1 MSIWS
6 RLIGIKKTE
15 DTNNVIGNKTTSVPY
30 DTSHYNY
37 TIIDIEVSLKE
48 HKIHDIGALRYDGA
62 AYHKASKEELFEFI
76 NETDYICG
84 HNIIHHDA
92 KYLFANKTCRWI
104 LVDTLYISPL
114 LFPERPYHR
123 LVKDDKLICEQ
134 MNNPVNDC
142 KKAKDLLLD
151 EIACWNLLSKKKRVL
166 FASLLKDKKEFE
178 GFLSMVSA
186 EYIHEGIPK
195 LIKEL
200 YAGKICQHA
209 DLDML
214 IEQYPCGLAYAL
226 ALIDTTDYRSITPGW
241 VLYNYPE
248 VEFIVKLLRHTTC
261 HEGCDYCHTQLDI
274 LYNLKTFFGYE
285 CFRTYEGEPLQERA
299 TQAAVEGKSLLAIFP
314 TGGGKSLTFQLPAL
328 MAGRSVHG
336 LTVVISPLQSLMKDQ
351 VDNLADRGITDA
363 VTINGMLDPITR
375 SLSIQRVQD
384 GEASLLYISPEM
396 LRSKTIERILIA
408 RHVVRFVIDEA
419 HCFSSWG
426 HDFRVDYLYIGKFIR
441 KYQQKKK
448 CKNPIPVSCFTATA
462 KQKVIQDICDYF
474 KQTLDLNLDLFAST
488 ASRTNLHYSVI
499 HVESDNDKYLKLREL
514 VAESDCP
521 TIVYVS
527 RTKRTKELAGKL
539 TRDGYKALPF
549 DGKMEADE
557 KNANQ
562 DAFMNDQVHIIVA
575 TSAFGMGVDKK
586 DVGLVIHYDI
596 SDSLENYVQEAG
608 RAGRDPSLSAR
619 CYVLYSDNDL
629 DKHFILLNQTK
640 LSISEIQ
647 QVWKA
652 VKYLTK
658 HRMKVNCSALEI
670 ARQAGWDDSVSDIET
685 RVRTALA
692 TLEQSGYLIR
702 GNNVPHV
709 YATGIT
715 VKNMDEARKRISAS
729 VLFGSDEIEKSV
741 RIIKSLISQKH
752 IAKAQDSE
760 AESRIDYLADIL
772 GLSKREVISVVERM
786 RQEGILADSKDIS
799 AYLQDAGDSERK
811 SQILLERFAKLEQ
824 YILNHIPDGA
834 LRISYKQLNENA
846 VNDGINTSKEKDI
859 RTLLYF
865 LTIKG
870 YTRKKEDAIHNIEI
884 SRQTDLDSTI
894 RRFEKRLE
902 ISRFTVEWL
911 YQLASDAEKENVPGK
926 AIQFS
931 VVELLNQIKSSS
943 QSLFGGLDDIQL
955 EDVEE
960 ALLYLSK
967 IGSLKLEGGFL
978 VLYNA
983 MNIQRIKDNKS
994 RYKQDDYRMLNE
1006 FYKLKIQQV
1015 HIVGEYANLMVK
1027 DYHAALQYVQDYF
1040 QMDYRKFVTKYFK
1053 GDRVSEIQRNLTP
1066 QKYKQLFGQLSKR
1079 QMEIISDKFS
1089 RCIVVAA
1096 GPGSGKTRVLVHKL
1110 ASLLLLEDVKH
1121 EQLLMLT
1128 FSRAAAT
1135 EFKQRLMKLIG
1146 NAAHFVEIKTF
1157 HSYCFDLLGRIGNLE
1172 DSRNVV
1178 SKAAEMICQGEV
1190 EPNKIG
1196 KTVLVIDEA
1205 QDMGA
1210 EEYALVKALMTNNEE
1225 MRVIAV
1231 GDDDQNIYEFRGS
1244 DSGYMYRLAQES
1256 GSTFVEMTEN
1266 YRSARQPVDFANGFL
1281 KNIHKRIKS
1290 TPIISMRKEKGWVE
1304 VIRYQSEYMYQPLVE
1319 NLLQHRDKGTSCVL
1333 TQTNEEAVILMA
1345 LLRKHGIN
1353 SKQIQSMDGLRF
1365 WNMAEM
1371 RYFLRYINKRI
1382 KTPLITE
1389 ELWEEAK
1396 HTTFSTYDR
1405 SLSLMY
1411 VKRCVD
1417 LFEQTNKTKYFSDF
1431 KEFVFESSVED
1442 FCDVSGADVVVST
1455 IHKAKGREFD
1465 DVYMLI
1471 SDNYVKDA
1479 HLMRRY
1485 YVGITRA
1492 KNRLFIHTN
1501 GDCFNHLSV
1510 DRYLMDQRQYDMP
1523 EEIVLQLSHKD
1534 VNLGFFKEKKQ
1545 EVLALRG
1552 GDSLTYDDFF
1562 LYSSLTDKPVAKLSS
1577 KMQGILSEW
1586 EQKGYKVKSASVR
1599 FVVAWKPKDAP
1610 KDEAETAVLL
1620 ADLILS
1626 L

>member
-6 RLIGIKKTE
+6 KLLGFKKTE
-15 DTNNVIGNKTTSVPY
+15 DKKNIIGSKTTSVPCSACDY
-30 DTSHYNY
+30 AVVDV
-37 TIIDIEVSLKE
+37 EVGLKD
-48 HKIHDIGALRYDGA
+48 HKIHDIGALKHDDTTF
-62 AYHKASKEELFEFI
+62 HKTSKEELFVFLNDI
-76 NETDYICG
+76 NYICG

-92 KYLFANKTCRWI
+92 KYLFANDTCHWI

-943 QSLFGGLDDIQL
+943 QSLFGGLDEIQL

-960 ALLYLSK
+960 AL
-967 IGSLKLEGGFL
+967 
-978 VLYNA
+978 
-983 MNIQRIKDNKS
+983 
-994 RYKQDDYRMLNE
+994 
-1006 FYKLKIQQV
+1006 
-1015 HIVGEYANLMVK
+1015 
-1027 DYHAALQYVQDYF
+1027 
-1040 QMDYRKFVTKYFK
+1040 
-1053 GDRVSEIQRNLTP
+1053 
-1066 QKYKQLFGQLSKR
+1066 
-1079 QMEIISDKFS
+1079 
-1089 RCIVVAA
+1089 
-1096 GPGSGKTRVLVHKL
+1096 
-1110 ASLLLLEDVKH
+1110 
-1121 EQLLMLT
+1121 
-1128 FSRAAAT
+1128 
-1135 EFKQRLMKLIG
+1135 
-1146 NAAHFVEIKTF
+1146 
-1157 HSYCFDLLGRIGNLE
+1157 
-1172 DSRNVV
+1172 
-1178 SKAAEMICQGEV
+1178 
-1190 EPNKIG
+1190 
-1196 KTVLVIDEA
+1196 
-1205 QDMGA
+1205 
-1210 EEYALVKALMTNNEE
+1210 
-1225 MRVIAV
+1225 
-1231 GDDDQNIYEFRGS
+1231 
-1244 DSGYMYRLAQES
+1244 
-1256 GSTFVEMTEN
+1256 
-1266 YRSARQPVDFANGFL
+1266 
-1281 KNIHKRIKS
+1281 
-1290 TPIISMRKEKGWVE
+1290 
-1304 VIRYQSEYMYQPLVE
+1304 
-1319 NLLQHRDKGTSCVL
+1319 
-1333 TQTNEEAVILMA
+1333 
-1345 LLRKHGIN
+1345 
-1353 SKQIQSMDGLRF
+1353 
-1365 WNMAEM
+1365 
-1371 RYFLRYINKRI
+1371 
-1382 KTPLITE
+1382 
-1389 ELWEEAK
+1389 
-1396 HTTFSTYDR
+1396 
-1405 SLSLMY
+1405 
-1411 VKRCVD
+1411 
-1417 LFEQTNKTKYFSDF
+1417 
-1431 KEFVFESSVED
+1431 
-1442 FCDVSGADVVVST
+1442 
-1455 IHKAKGREFD
+1455 
-1465 DVYMLI
+1465 
-1471 SDNYVKDA
+1471 
-1479 HLMRRY
+1479 
-1485 YVGITRA
+1485 
-1492 KNRLFIHTN
+1492 
-1501 GDCFNHLSV
+1501 
-1510 DRYLMDQRQYDMP
+1510 
-1523 EEIVLQLSHKD
+1523 
-1534 VNLGFFKEKKQ
+1534 
-1545 EVLALRG
+1545 
-1552 GDSLTYDDFF
+1552 
-1562 LYSSLTDKPVAKLSS
+1562 
-1577 KMQGILSEW
+1577 
-1586 EQKGYKVKSASVR
+1586 
-1599 FVVAWKPKDAP
+1599 
-1610 KDEAETAVLL
+1610 
-1620 ADLILS
+1620 
-1626 L
+1626 

>member
-1 MSIWS
+1 M
-6 RLIGIKKTE
+6 KKTE
-15 DTNNVIGNKTTSVPY
+15 DKSNRVGNATASAQC
-30 DTSHYNY
+30 SAHNY
-37 TIIDIEVSLKE
+37 AVVDVEVCLKD
-48 HKIHDIGALRYDGA
+48 HKIHDIGALKHDDTIF
-62 AYHKASKEELFEFI
+62 HKTSKEELFRFLDDI
-76 NETDYICG
+76 DYICG

-92 KYLFANKTCRWI
+92 KYLFTDKTCRWI

-123 LVKDDKLICEQ
+123 LVKDYKLISEQ

-142 KKAKDLLLD
+142 RKAKELLLD
-151 EIACWNLLSKKKRVL
+151 EIECWNALSNEKRML
-166 FASLLKDKKEFE
+166 FASLLKGKKEFD
-178 GFLSMVSA
+178 GFLSMVGA
-186 EYIHEGIPK
+186 KYIHEGMSE
-195 LIKEL
+195 LIKNL
-200 YAGKICQHA
+200 YLGKICQHA

-241 VLYNYPE
+241 VLCNYPE
-248 VEFIVKLLRHTTC
+248 VEFIIKTLRHTTC
-261 HEGCDYCHTQLDI
+261 REGCDYCNTQLDV
-274 LYNLKTFFGYE
+274 LHNLKSFFGYKR
-285 CFRTYEGEPLQERA
+285 FRTFEGEPLQERA
-299 TQAAVEGKSLLAIFP
+299 VQAAVRGKSLLAIFP

-351 VDNLADRGITDA
+351 IDNLADKGITDA

-384 GEASLLYISPEM
+384 GDASLLYISPEM
-396 LRSKTIERILIA
+396 LRSKTIERILLA

-426 HDFRVDYLYIGKFIR
+426 QDFRVDYLYIGKFVR
-441 KYQQKKK
+441 QYHEKKK
-448 CKNPIPVSCFTATA
+448 CKTPIPVSCFTATA

-474 KQTLDLNLDLFAST
+474 KQTLDLSLELFAST

-499 HVESDNDKYLKLREL
+499 HVDNDNDKYVKLREL

-521 TIVYVS
+521 TIIYVS
-527 RTKRTKELAGKL
+527 RTRRTKELAAKL

-549 DGKMEADE
+549 NGKMEAE
-557 KNANQ
+557 AKIANQ
-562 DAFMNDQVHIIVA
+562 NAFMNDQVRIIVA

-608 RAGRDPSLSAR
+608 RAGRDPGISAN

-652 VKYLTK
+652 VKNLTK
-658 HRMKVNCSALEI
+658 QRMRVNCSALEI

-692 TLEQSGYLIR
+692 ALEQNGYLIR

-715 VKNMDEARKRISAS
+715 VKNMDEARKRLSAS
-729 VLFGSDEIEKSV
+729 LLFGSDDIENAV
-741 RIIKSLISQKH
+741 RIIKSLISQKY

-799 AYLQDAGDSERK
+799 AYLLDAGDSERK
-811 SQILLERFAKLEQ
+811 SQMLLERFAKLEQ
-824 YILNHIPDGA
+824 YILKHIPEES
-834 LRISYKQLNENA
+834 LRISCKQLNENA
-846 VNDGINTSKEKDI
+846 VNDGIHTSKEKDI

-870 YTRKKEDAIHNIEI
+870 YTRKKEDALRNMEI
-884 SRQTDLDSTI
+884 SRQADLELTI

-902 ISRFTVEWL
+902 ISRFAVEWL
-911 YQLASDAEKENVPGK
+911 YRLASEAENDNTPGR

-931 VVELLNQIKSSS
+931 VIELLNRIKSSN
-943 QSLFGGLDDIQL
+943 QSIFGGVDDIQL
-955 EDVEE
+955 EDIEE

-967 IGSLKLEGGFL
+967 IGALKLEGGFL

-983 MNIQRIKDNKS
+983 MNIRRIKDSKS
-994 RYKQDDYRMLNE
+994 RYRQDDYRMLNE

-1015 HIVGEYANLMVK
+1015 HIVGEYANLMVR

-1040 QMDYRKFVTKYFK
+1040 QMDYRKFVSKYFR

-1066 QKYKQLFGQLSKR
+1066 NKYKQLFGQLSSR
-1079 QMEIISDKFS
+1079 QMEIISDKAS

-1135 EFKQRLMKLIG
+1135 EFKQRLIDLIG

-1172 DSRNVV
+1172 DSKNVV
-1178 SKAAEMICQGEV
+1178 AKAAEMICQGEV
-1190 EPNKIG
+1190 EPNRIG

-1205 QDMGA
+1205 QDMGPA
-1210 EEYALVKALMTNNEE
+1210 EYALVKALMTCNDE

-1244 DSGYMYRLAQES
+1244 DSNYMCQLAQER
-1256 GSTFVEMTEN
+1256 GSSFVEMTEN
-1266 YRSARQPVDFANGFL
+1266 YRSARHPVNFANGFL
-1281 KNIHKRIKS
+1281 QVIDNRLKH
-1290 TPIISMRKEKGWVE
+1290 TPIISMSNEEGRVE
-1304 VIRYQSEYMYQPLVE
+1304 VIRHHSDCMYRPLVE
-1319 NLLQHRDKGTSCVL
+1319 NLLRHRDNGTSCVL

-1345 LLRKHGIN
+1345 LLRKNGIN
-1353 SKQIQSMDGLRF
+1353 SKLIQSMDGLRF
-1365 WNMAEM
+1365 WNIAEM
-1371 RYFLRYINKRI
+1371 RYFLNYINKRI
-1382 KTPLITE
+1382 KTPLITDG
-1389 ELWEEAK
+1389 LWEEAK
-1396 HTTFSTYDR
+1396 HATFSIYDS

-1411 VKRCVD
+1411 VKRCIEQ
-1417 LFEQTNKTKYFSDF
+1417 FEQTNNVKYLNDF
-1431 KEFVFESSVED
+1431 NEFVFESSVED
-1442 FCDVSGADVVVST
+1442 FCDISGADVVVST

-1465 DVYMLI
+1465 NVYMLI
-1471 SDNYVKDA
+1471 SDLYVKDA
-1479 HLMRRY
+1479 QLMRRY

-1492 KNRLFIHTN
+1492 KHNLSIHTN
-1501 GDCFNHLSV
+1501 GDCFNNLNA
-1510 DRYLMDQRQYDMP
+1510 DRYMIDQHQYDMP
-1523 EEIVLQLSHKD
+1523 EEVILQLSHKD
-1534 VNLGFFKEKKQ
+1534 VNLGFFKDRKK

-1552 GDSLTYDDFF
+1552 GDSLTYGDYF
-1562 LYSSLTDKPVAKLSS
+1562 LYSQLTDRPIAKLSS
-1577 KMQGILSEW
+1577 KMQKPLSEW
-1586 EQKGYKVKSASVR
+1586 EVRGYNVKSASVR

-1610 KDEAETAVLL
+1610 KSEPETAVLL
-1620 ADLILS
+1620 ADLVLS

>member
-6 RLIGIKKTE
+6 KLLGFKKTE
-15 DTNNVIGNKTTSVPY
+15 DKKNIIGSKTTSVPCSACDY
-30 DTSHYNY
+30 AVVDV
-37 TIIDIEVSLKE
+37 EVGLKD
-48 HKIHDIGALRYDGA
+48 HKIHDIGALKHDDTTF
-62 AYHKASKEELFEFI
+62 HKTSKEELFVFLNDI
-76 NETDYICG
+76 NYICG

-92 KYLFANKTCRWI
+92 KYLFANDTCHWI

-248 VEFIVKLLRHTTC
+248 VEFIVKLLRHTAC

-274 LYNLKTFFGYE
+274 LYNLKIFFGYE

-824 YILNHIPDGA
+824 YILNHIPDGT
-834 LRISYKQLNENA
+834 LRISCKQLNENA

-865 LTIKG
+865 LTVKG
-870 YTRKKEDAIHNIEI
+870 YTHKKEDAARNMEI
-884 SRQTDLDSTI
+884 SRQADLESTI

-902 ISRFTVEWL
+902 ISRFAVEWL
-911 YQLASDAEKENVPGK
+911 YKLAFDAEKKNALDK

-931 VVELLNQIKSSS
+931 VVELLNRIKSNS

-1015 HIVGEYANLMVK
+1015 HIVGEYANLMVR

-1040 QMDYRKFVTKYFK
+1040 QMDYRKFVIKYFK
-1053 GDRVSEIQRNLTP
+1053 GDRANEIQRNLTP

-1079 QMEIISDKFS
+1079 QMDIISDKGS

-1135 EFKQRLMKLIG
+1135 EFKQRLMELIG

-1172 DSRNVV
+1172 ESRNVV
-1178 SKAAEMICQGEV
+1178 SNAAEMICQGEV

-1210 EEYALVKALMTNNEE
+1210 EEYTLVKALMTNNEE

-1304 VIRYQSEYMYQPLVE
+1304 VIRHQSEYMYQPLVE

-1353 SKQIQSMDGLRF
+1353 SKLIQSMDGLRF

-1396 HTTFSTYDR
+1396 HNTFSTYDR

-1411 VKRCVD
+1411 VKRCVEQ
-1417 LFEQTNKTKYFSDF
+1417 FEQTNKTKYFSDF
-1431 KEFVFESSVED
+1431 KEFLFESSVED

-1586 EQKGYKVKSASVR
+1586 EQRGYKVKSASVR

>member
-6 RLIGIKKTE
+6 KLLGFKKTE
-15 DTNNVIGNKTTSVPY
+15 DKKNIIGSKTTSVPCSACDY
-30 DTSHYNY
+30 AVVDV
-37 TIIDIEVSLKE
+37 EVGLKD
-48 HKIHDIGALRYDGA
+48 HKIHDIGALKHDDTTF
-62 AYHKASKEELFEFI
+62 HKTSKEELFVFLNDI
-76 NETDYICG
+76 NYICG

-92 KYLFANKTCRWI
+92 KYLFANDTCHWI

-214 IEQYPCGLAYAL
+214 INQYPCGLAYAL

-408 RHVVRFVIDEA
+408 RHVVRFIIDEA

-539 TRDGYKALPF
+539 TRDGYKTLPF
-549 DGKMEADE
+549 NGKMEADE

-824 YILNHIPDGA
+824 YILNHIPDGT

-911 YQLASDAEKENVPGK
+911 YQLASDAEKENVPTK
-926 AIQFS
+926 P
-931 VVELLNQIKSSS
+931 SS
-943 QSLFGGLDDIQL
+943 
-955 EDVEE
+955 
-960 ALLYLSK
+960 
-967 IGSLKLEGGFL
+967 FL
-978 VLYNA
+978 
-983 MNIQRIKDNKS
+983 
-994 RYKQDDYRMLNE
+994 
-1006 FYKLKIQQV
+1006 
-1015 HIVGEYANLMVK
+1015 
-1027 DYHAALQYVQDYF
+1027 
-1040 QMDYRKFVTKYFK
+1040 
-1053 GDRVSEIQRNLTP
+1053 
-1066 QKYKQLFGQLSKR
+1066 
-1079 QMEIISDKFS
+1079 
-1089 RCIVVAA
+1089 
-1096 GPGSGKTRVLVHKL
+1096 
-1110 ASLLLLEDVKH
+1110 
-1121 EQLLMLT
+1121 
-1128 FSRAAAT
+1128 
-1135 EFKQRLMKLIG
+1135 
-1146 NAAHFVEIKTF
+1146 
-1157 HSYCFDLLGRIGNLE
+1157 
-1172 DSRNVV
+1172 
-1178 SKAAEMICQGEV
+1178 
-1190 EPNKIG
+1190 
-1196 KTVLVIDEA
+1196 
-1205 QDMGA
+1205 
-1210 EEYALVKALMTNNEE
+1210 
-1225 MRVIAV
+1225 
-1231 GDDDQNIYEFRGS
+1231 
-1244 DSGYMYRLAQES
+1244 
-1256 GSTFVEMTEN
+1256 
-1266 YRSARQPVDFANGFL
+1266 
-1281 KNIHKRIKS
+1281 
-1290 TPIISMRKEKGWVE
+1290 W
-1304 VIRYQSEYMYQPLVE
+1304 
-1319 NLLQHRDKGTSCVL
+1319 
-1333 TQTNEEAVILMA
+1333 
-1345 LLRKHGIN
+1345 
-1353 SKQIQSMDGLRF
+1353 
-1365 WNMAEM
+1365 
-1371 RYFLRYINKRI
+1371 
-1382 KTPLITE
+1382 
-1389 ELWEEAK
+1389 
-1396 HTTFSTYDR
+1396 
-1405 SLSLMY
+1405 
-1411 VKRCVD
+1411 
-1417 LFEQTNKTKYFSDF
+1417 
-1431 KEFVFESSVED
+1431 
-1442 FCDVSGADVVVST
+1442 
-1455 IHKAKGREFD
+1455 
-1465 DVYMLI
+1465 
-1471 SDNYVKDA
+1471 
-1479 HLMRRY
+1479 
-1485 YVGITRA
+1485 
-1492 KNRLFIHTN
+1492 
-1501 GDCFNHLSV
+1501 
-1510 DRYLMDQRQYDMP
+1510 
-1523 EEIVLQLSHKD
+1523 
-1534 VNLGFFKEKKQ
+1534 
-1545 EVLALRG
+1545 
-1552 GDSLTYDDFF
+1552 
-1562 LYSSLTDKPVAKLSS
+1562 
-1577 KMQGILSEW
+1577 
-1586 EQKGYKVKSASVR
+1586 
-1599 FVVAWKPKDAP
+1599 
-1610 KDEAETAVLL
+1610 
-1620 ADLILS
+1620 
-1626 L
+1626 

>member
-6 RLIGIKKTE
+6 KLLGFKKTE
-15 DTNNVIGNKTTSVPY
+15 DKKNIIGSKTTSVPCSACDY
-30 DTSHYNY
+30 AVVDV
-37 TIIDIEVSLKE
+37 EVGLKD
-48 HKIHDIGALRYDGA
+48 HKIHDIGALKHDDTTF
-62 AYHKASKEELFEFI
+62 HKTSKEELFVFLNDI
-76 NETDYICG
+76 NYICG

-92 KYLFANKTCRWI
+92 KYLFANDTCHWI

-214 IEQYPCGLAYAL
+214 INQYPCGLAYAL

-351 VDNLADRGITDA
+351 VDNLADKGITDA

-408 RHVVRFVIDEA
+408 RHVVRFIIDEA

-549 DGKMEADE
+549 NGKMEADE

-760 AESRIDYLADIL
+760 AESRMTIW
-772 GLSKREVISVVERM
+772 
-786 RQEGILADSKDIS
+786 
-799 AYLQDAGDSERK
+799 
-811 SQILLERFAKLEQ
+811 QI
-824 YILNHIPDGA
+824 
-834 LRISYKQLNENA
+834 
-846 VNDGINTSKEKDI
+846 
-859 RTLLYF
+859 
-865 LTIKG
+865 
-870 YTRKKEDAIHNIEI
+870 
-884 SRQTDLDSTI
+884 
-894 RRFEKRLE
+894 
-902 ISRFTVEWL
+902 
-911 YQLASDAEKENVPGK
+911 
-926 AIQFS
+926 
-931 VVELLNQIKSSS
+931 
-943 QSLFGGLDDIQL
+943 
-955 EDVEE
+955 
-960 ALLYLSK
+960 
-967 IGSLKLEGGFL
+967 
-978 VLYNA
+978 
-983 MNIQRIKDNKS
+983 
-994 RYKQDDYRMLNE
+994 
-1006 FYKLKIQQV
+1006 
-1015 HIVGEYANLMVK
+1015 
-1027 DYHAALQYVQDYF
+1027 
-1040 QMDYRKFVTKYFK
+1040 
-1053 GDRVSEIQRNLTP
+1053 
-1066 QKYKQLFGQLSKR
+1066 
-1079 QMEIISDKFS
+1079 
-1089 RCIVVAA
+1089 
-1096 GPGSGKTRVLVHKL
+1096 
-1110 ASLLLLEDVKH
+1110 
-1121 EQLLMLT
+1121 
-1128 FSRAAAT
+1128 
-1135 EFKQRLMKLIG
+1135 
-1146 NAAHFVEIKTF
+1146 
-1157 HSYCFDLLGRIGNLE
+1157 
-1172 DSRNVV
+1172 
-1178 SKAAEMICQGEV
+1178 
-1190 EPNKIG
+1190 
-1196 KTVLVIDEA
+1196 
-1205 QDMGA
+1205 
-1210 EEYALVKALMTNNEE
+1210 
-1225 MRVIAV
+1225 
-1231 GDDDQNIYEFRGS
+1231 
-1244 DSGYMYRLAQES
+1244 
-1256 GSTFVEMTEN
+1256 
-1266 YRSARQPVDFANGFL
+1266 
-1281 KNIHKRIKS
+1281 
-1290 TPIISMRKEKGWVE
+1290 
-1304 VIRYQSEYMYQPLVE
+1304 
-1319 NLLQHRDKGTSCVL
+1319 
-1333 TQTNEEAVILMA
+1333 
-1345 LLRKHGIN
+1345 
-1353 SKQIQSMDGLRF
+1353 F
-1365 WNMAEM
+1365 W
-1371 RYFLRYINKRI
+1371 
-1382 KTPLITE
+1382 
-1389 ELWEEAK
+1389 
-1396 HTTFSTYDR
+1396 
-1405 SLSLMY
+1405 
-1411 VKRCVD
+1411 
-1417 LFEQTNKTKYFSDF
+1417 
-1431 KEFVFESSVED
+1431 
-1442 FCDVSGADVVVST
+1442 G
-1455 IHKAKGREFD
+1455 
-1465 DVYMLI
+1465 
-1471 SDNYVKDA
+1471 
-1479 HLMRRY
+1479 
-1485 YVGITRA
+1485 
-1492 KNRLFIHTN
+1492 
-1501 GDCFNHLSV
+1501 
-1510 DRYLMDQRQYDMP
+1510 
-1523 EEIVLQLSHKD
+1523 
-1534 VNLGFFKEKKQ
+1534 
-1545 EVLALRG
+1545 
-1552 GDSLTYDDFF
+1552 
-1562 LYSSLTDKPVAKLSS
+1562 
-1577 KMQGILSEW
+1577 
-1586 EQKGYKVKSASVR
+1586 
-1599 FVVAWKPKDAP
+1599 
-1610 KDEAETAVLL
+1610 
-1620 ADLILS
+1620 
-1626 L
+1626 

>member
-6 RLIGIKKTE
+6 KLLGFKKTE
-15 DTNNVIGNKTTSVPY
+15 DKKNIIGSKTTSVPCSACDY
-30 DTSHYNY
+30 AVVDV
-37 TIIDIEVSLKE
+37 EVGLKD
-48 HKIHDIGALRYDGA
+48 HKIHDIGALKHDDTTF
-62 AYHKASKEELFEFI
+62 HKTSKEELFVFLNDI
-76 NETDYICG
+76 NYICG

-92 KYLFANKTCRWI
+92 KYLFANDTCHWI

-214 IEQYPCGLAYAL
+214 INQYPCGLAYAL

-408 RHVVRFVIDEA
+408 RHVVRFIIDEA

-539 TRDGYKALPF
+539 TRDGYKTLPF
-549 DGKMEADE
+549 NGKMEADE

-824 YILNHIPDGA
+824 YILNHIPDGT

-870 YTRKKEDAIHNIEI
+870 YTRKKEDAIHNIN
-884 SRQTDLDSTI
+884 T
-894 RRFEKRLE
+894 
-902 ISRFTVEWL
+902 
-911 YQLASDAEKENVPGK
+911 
-926 AIQFS
+926 
-931 VVELLNQIKSSS
+931 
-943 QSLFGGLDDIQL
+943 
-955 EDVEE
+955 
-960 ALLYLSK
+960 
-967 IGSLKLEGGFL
+967 
-978 VLYNA
+978 
-983 MNIQRIKDNKS
+983 
-994 RYKQDDYRMLNE
+994 
-1006 FYKLKIQQV
+1006 
-1015 HIVGEYANLMVK
+1015 
-1027 DYHAALQYVQDYF
+1027 
-1040 QMDYRKFVTKYFK
+1040 
-1053 GDRVSEIQRNLTP
+1053 
-1066 QKYKQLFGQLSKR
+1066 
-1079 QMEIISDKFS
+1079 
-1089 RCIVVAA
+1089 
-1096 GPGSGKTRVLVHKL
+1096 
-1110 ASLLLLEDVKH
+1110 
-1121 EQLLMLT
+1121 
-1128 FSRAAAT
+1128 
-1135 EFKQRLMKLIG
+1135 
-1146 NAAHFVEIKTF
+1146 
-1157 HSYCFDLLGRIGNLE
+1157 
-1172 DSRNVV
+1172 
-1178 SKAAEMICQGEV
+1178 
-1190 EPNKIG
+1190 
-1196 KTVLVIDEA
+1196 
-1205 QDMGA
+1205 
-1210 EEYALVKALMTNNEE
+1210 
-1225 MRVIAV
+1225 
-1231 GDDDQNIYEFRGS
+1231 
-1244 DSGYMYRLAQES
+1244 
-1256 GSTFVEMTEN
+1256 
-1266 YRSARQPVDFANGFL
+1266 
-1281 KNIHKRIKS
+1281 
-1290 TPIISMRKEKGWVE
+1290 
-1304 VIRYQSEYMYQPLVE
+1304 
-1319 NLLQHRDKGTSCVL
+1319 
-1333 TQTNEEAVILMA
+1333 
-1345 LLRKHGIN
+1345 
-1353 SKQIQSMDGLRF
+1353 
-1365 WNMAEM
+1365 
-1371 RYFLRYINKRI
+1371 
-1382 KTPLITE
+1382 
-1389 ELWEEAK
+1389 
-1396 HTTFSTYDR
+1396 
-1405 SLSLMY
+1405 
-1411 VKRCVD
+1411 
-1417 LFEQTNKTKYFSDF
+1417 
-1431 KEFVFESSVED
+1431 
-1442 FCDVSGADVVVST
+1442 
-1455 IHKAKGREFD
+1455 
-1465 DVYMLI
+1465 
-1471 SDNYVKDA
+1471 
-1479 HLMRRY
+1479 
-1485 YVGITRA
+1485 
-1492 KNRLFIHTN
+1492 
-1501 GDCFNHLSV
+1501 
-1510 DRYLMDQRQYDMP
+1510 
-1523 EEIVLQLSHKD
+1523 
-1534 VNLGFFKEKKQ
+1534 
-1545 EVLALRG
+1545 
-1552 GDSLTYDDFF
+1552 
-1562 LYSSLTDKPVAKLSS
+1562 
-1577 KMQGILSEW
+1577 
-1586 EQKGYKVKSASVR
+1586 
-1599 FVVAWKPKDAP
+1599 
-1610 KDEAETAVLL
+1610 
-1620 ADLILS
+1620 
-1626 L
+1626 